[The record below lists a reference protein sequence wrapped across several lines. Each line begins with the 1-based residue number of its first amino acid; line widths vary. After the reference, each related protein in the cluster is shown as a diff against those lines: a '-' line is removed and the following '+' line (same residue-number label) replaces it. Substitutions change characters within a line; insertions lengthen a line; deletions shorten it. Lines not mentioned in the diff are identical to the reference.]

1 MNIWRTDAICLMWSF
16 QDLVTRSGF
25 EHLCEVKWIYDISVI
40 CDGTYRCA
48 GGLRKKL
55 DLRSGSKRHRHFVG
69 FFNTDTGPTFLYVY
83 SKKPPLLVAFNDT
96 LGIRRTHSRLNPRV
110 LSPHGGGGIYVHV
123 HEKRFVKRSAH
134 CVREIFGGY
143 LHDKTRCFSF
153 RVKFEA
159 LKIRSAFNPE
169 LRHGQVGHYCINC
182 GILLYRTSAQ
192 YSDKIALKG
201 LHWI

>member
-48 GGLRKKL
+48 GGLKKKL
-55 DLRSGSKRHRHFVG
+55 DLRSCSKRHRHFVG

-110 LSPHGGGGIYVHV
+110 LSPHGGGGDLCTCSWKTFCQK
-123 HEKRFVKRSAH
+123 ERSL
-134 CVREIFGGY
+134 C
-143 LHDKTRCFSF
+143 TRN
-153 RVKFEA
+153 
-159 LKIRSAFNPE
+159 IW
-169 LRHGQVGHYCINC
+169 
-182 GILLYRTSAQ
+182 GILTRQDTVFLV
-192 YSDKIALKG
+192 
-201 LHWI
+201 